1 MAPRRKRSAAAP
13 APAAA
18 AALPLLLLL
27 AGGLCGKGEAFLR
40 PGVGGSSFAPNAVLN
55 RQQGQRAGVA
65 MMTAYSEPK
74 PLPNDPPFRIGHGFD
89 IHRLEP
95 GKGKKQHARVN
106 VTCMGLYVC

>member
-1 MAPRRKRSAAAP
+1 MPPRRKRSAAAP
-13 APAAA
+13 AVV

-40 PGVGGSSFAPNAVLN
+40 PGCSVGPPVGLTIK
-55 RQQGQRAGVA
+55 QQRAGVA
-65 MMTAYSEPK
+65 MMAAYSEPK

-95 GKGKKQHARVN
+95 GKG
-106 VTCMGLYVC
+106 